1 MIINPV
7 EKSKYLL
14 QLDVV
19 LEAGEINNL
28 FKKELNKTAKTSK
41 MKGFRPGKTPTSLV
55 KNLYGTQMMV
65 ELVNKNLVS
74 QVYEYLDKQ
83 GIKTFS
89 NFVFDTEDFQYKFTP
104 NDIKD
109 FAASLLVVKE
119 PDAELDSIDWKG
131 NLKYYLPEAQQDKLE
146 EQIKSIRMDI
156 GGLQESEEA
165 IDAESSLTITIIEQE
180 EGAEKI
186 GGLNSTFSY
195 VVSAIQN
202 ETLRNSLIGQ
212 SKGHTFDMNIMDLT
226 DNEYTLE
233 KQVLKLEG
241 DVKLDVVGKEYK
253 ATIDGV
259 EKKVLADIDED
270 FFAKLDPN
278 GTVKSEDD
286 LIKIL
291 TDNYYN
297 TYRNNSDVLFFN
309 DFKDFLLAQFDLDL
323 DDNYYRKFFKQIAGL
338 DNHALDFHLDQYKE
352 DYKWSWAKGFIDEEY
367 GIEVKDEEVTRA
379 FIAEINGYFGGVNL
393 PEHMYKKFLDDA
405 YKNQKMVER
414 KKDQIYMSHLV
425 DFMKQNND
433 IEETFIPIAEYEAKV
448 EALNDKLVKKA
459 EAENNHD
466 HGHHEHHH
474 EHEHDHGHEHDHI
487 EDGGDS
493 EDTLLSEETVK

>member
-19 LEAGEINNL
+19 LEASEINNL

-41 MKGFRPGKTPTSLV
+41 MKGFRPGKTPTNLV

-74 QVYEYLDKQ
+74 QVYEYLDKE

-89 NFVFDTEDFQYKFTP
+89 NFVFDTEDFNYKFTP
-104 NDIKD
+104 NDIQD
-109 FAASLLVVKE
+109 FSASLLVVKE
-119 PDAELDSIDWKG
+119 PAVELDSIDWKG
-131 NLKYYLPEAQQDKLE
+131 NLQYYLPEAQPEKLN
-146 EQIKSIRMDI
+146 EQIDSIRMDI

-165 IDAESSLTITIIEQE
+165 IGADSSITVSIIEQE
-180 EGAEKI
+180 EGADKSE
-186 GGLNSTFSY
+186 GLTSTFSY
-195 VVSAIQN
+195 VVNAIAN
-202 ETLRNSLIGQ
+202 ETLRESIIGQ
-212 SKGHTFDMNIMDLT
+212 SKGHSFDLNIMDLT

-241 DVKLDVVGKEYK
+241 DAKIDSVGKEYK
-253 ATIDGV
+253 ATIDKV
-259 EKKVLADIDED
+259 EKKFLAEIDED
-270 FFAKLDPN
+270 FFTKIDPN
-278 GTVKSEDD
+278 GTVKTVED
-286 LIKIL
+286 LTKIL
-291 TDNYYN
+291 TENYYN

-323 DDNYYRKFFKQIAGL
+323 DDNYYKKFFKQIAGMDDHSL
-338 DNHALDFHLDQYKE
+338 EFHLDRYKD
-352 DYKWSWAKGFIDEEY
+352 DYKWSWVKGYLDEEY
-367 GIEVKDEEVTRA
+367 GIEVKDEEITRA
-379 FIAEINGYFGGVNL
+379 LIAEINSYFGGVNL

-405 YKNQKMVER
+405 YKNPKMVER

-425 DFMKQNND
+425 DFMKQNNE
-433 IEETFIPIAEYEAKV
+433 IEETFITIADYEAKV

-459 EAENNHD
+459 EEENNHD
-466 HGHHEHHH
+466 HGHHEHNEAH
-474 EHEHDHGHEHDHI
+474 EHNHGHDLV
-487 EDGGDS
+487 EDGGDD
-493 EDTLLSEETVK
+493 EDPLLSEETVK